1 MSNTSIEWTSK
12 VWNVTRGCARVSA
25 GCGTGV
31 AGGCYAE
38 RQAHR
43 FSGPGMPYEGLT
55 KMGKHGPQWTGRC
68 IFVPEKLDEPL
79 HWKKPAR
86 IFVNSM
92 SDLFHDDITNE
103 QISTVFSVMA
113 DCPQHTF
120 QILTKRPARML
131 EALEWIE
138 EHSGG
143 HHGNWPLQNVHLGVS
158 CENQETAN
166 ERIPIL
172 LKCPAGVRFVSAEPL
187 LGAIAFGEKH
197 LGQGSDC
204 PECGWGVLV
213 DEEGCC
219 ATCGEYS
226 MWYGLDWVIVGGE
239 SGPRRRDCEV
249 EWIHSIVEQCEGV
262 GVPCFV
268 KQDSGARSGGQGR
281 LSDELWSIKQFPVT
295 GETP

>member
-1 MSNTSIEWTSK
+1 MSDKSAIGWTDAT
-12 VWNVTRGCARVSA
+12 WNPVRGCTKVSA
-25 GCGTGV
+25 GCRS
-31 AGGCYAE
+31 CYAE
-38 RQAHR
+38 TFAERWRGVKGHPFEQGFDLR
-43 FSGPGMPYEGLT
+43 L
-55 KMGKHGPQWTGRC
+55 
-68 IFVPEKLDEPL
+68 VPEAIEKPL
-79 HWKKPAR
+79 HWKKPRR

-92 SDLFHDDITNE
+92 SDLFHE
-103 QISTVFSVMA
+103 EVPFHYISTVFSVMA

-143 HHGNWPLQNVHLGVS
+143 HHGEWPLQNVHLGVS

-172 LKCPAGVRFVSAEPL
+172 LKCPAAIRWVSAEPL
-187 LGAIAFGEKH
+187 LGPLDLFM
-197 LGQGSDC
+197 
-204 PECGWGVLV
+204 V
-213 DEEGCC
+213 DEDGGFGPGFITK
-219 ATCGEYS
+219 AYTQLTDYGTGVEYGVDAQV
-226 MWYGLDWVIVGGE
+226 WLDWVVVGGE

-281 LSDELWSIKQFPVT
+281 LSDELWAIKQFPVT
-295 GETP
+295 P